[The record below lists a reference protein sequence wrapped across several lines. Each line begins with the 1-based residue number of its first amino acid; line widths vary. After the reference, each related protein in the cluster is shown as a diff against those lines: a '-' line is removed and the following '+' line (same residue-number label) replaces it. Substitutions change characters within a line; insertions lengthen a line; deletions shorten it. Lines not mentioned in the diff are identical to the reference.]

1 MNNRYLAILGI
12 TTIAAAAILFLLR
25 DSDSTNTDI
34 SDTQPT
40 DIEAPQ
46 NNEPD
51 EIVPATTTGQSNA
64 VSGNTQLT
72 QSQIQQALTEIRS
85 RQQNDQTDPGL
96 NDLSALAERYDD
108 MSHEEKRS
116 LLTDY
121 ATHFLRNGQYE
132 DARYFYEQVLQL
144 PGLEYTNRLAV
155 LQMLA
160 RIAMAAEDWEG
171 FLAYNDQYFDV
182 GGGYNWIVTGHL
194 MRAFRQ
200 LENYDAAGEAL
211 LIHFETGLFP
221 QYDGSD
227 EQYERLYGNIDSIPL
242 DMSDH
247 QSAVLVAE
255 KLAEQFDRP
264 ENWRVL
270 SEVYSAAG
278 DTTNYNQAMQAARA
292 KGFVDSDGSWLVD
305 P

>member
-1 MNNRYLAILGI
+1 MNNNHLAILATI
-12 TTIAAAAILFLLR
+12 TIAVAATLIFFH
-25 DSDSTNTDI
+25 DPEVTTTDI
-34 SDTQPT
+34 SEVTPTSIEVLQRNASDTIAQT
-40 DIEAPQ
+40 
-46 NNEPD
+46 
-51 EIVPATTTGQSNA
+51 TTTGQSNA
-64 VSGNTQLT
+64 VSNDAQIT
-72 QSQIQQALTEIRS
+72 QSQIQQALTEIDS
-85 RQQNDQTDPGL
+85 RQENDQTDPVL
-96 NDLSALAERYDD
+96 NDLNTLVERYDE

-121 ATHFLRNGQYE
+121 ATHFLRGGQYE

-144 PGLEYTNRLAV
+144 PGLEHTNRQAV

-200 LENYDAAGEAL
+200 LENHDAAGEAL

-221 QYDGSD
+221 QYDGSN
-227 EQYERLYGNIDSIPL
+227 EQYERLYADIDSIPL

-278 DTTNYNQAMQAARA
+278 DTANYNQTIQAARA
-292 KGFVDSDGSWLVD
+292 KGFTDSAGNWLVD

>member
-1 MNNRYLAILGI
+1 MSNRHLAILGI

-25 DSDSTNTDI
+25 ESDSTNTDI

-51 EIVPATTTGQSNA
+51 EIVPATTTGQNNA
-64 VSGNTQLT
+64 VSGNTELT
-72 QSQIQQALTEIRS
+72 QSQVQQALTEIRS
-85 RQQNDQTDPGL
+85 RQQNDQTDPAFD
-96 NDLSALAERYDD
+96 DLSALAERYDD

-144 PGLEYTNRLAV
+144 PGLEHTNRLAV

-194 MRAFRQ
+194 MQAFRQ
-200 LENYDAAGEAL
+200 LENHDAAGEAM

-227 EQYERLYGNIDSIPL
+227 EQYERLYGNIDAIPL

-278 DTTNYNQAMQAARA
+278 DTTNYNQVIQAARA
-292 KGFVDSDGSWLVD
+292 KGLMDSAGSWLVD
-305 P
+305 L

>member
-1 MNNRYLAILGI
+1 MNNKQLAILGI
-12 TTIAAAAILFLLR
+12 TTITVVATAFFLR
-25 DSDSTNTDI
+25 EPDATGTDI
-34 SDTQPT
+34 ADTQPNGIDAPQSNERDAIEPVTPAERNNTALNVDQTTQRQLEQTLT
-40 DIEAPQ
+40 DI
-46 NNEPD
+46 
-51 EIVPATTTGQSNA
+51 G
-64 VSGNTQLT
+64 
-72 QSQIQQALTEIRS
+72 S
-85 RQQNDQTDPGL
+85 RAGNDQTETEL
-96 NDLSALAERYDD
+96 NDLNALVARYDE
-108 MSHEEKRS
+108 MSHEEKRA

-121 ATHFLRNGQYE
+121 ATHFLRNRQYE

-144 PGLEYTNRLAV
+144 PGLEHTNRLAV

-160 RIAMAAEDWEG
+160 RIAMAAEDWQG
-171 FLAYNDQYFDV
+171 FLVYNDQYFDE

-194 MRAFRQ
+194 MQAFQQ

-221 QYDGSD
+221 QYDGSH

-247 QSAVLVAE
+247 QSAVLIAE

-270 SEVYSAAG
+270 SEMYRAIG
-278 DTTNYNQAMQAARA
+278 DTAQYNQAVNTARE
-292 KGFVDSDGSWLVD
+292 KGFVDNNGHWLTG

>member
-46 NNEPD
+46 NNELD